1 MEIQRSY
8 RFEPDVWIKGIYKC
22 EEVIGR
28 TYIRNHKNLVVLIT
42 KSPGK
47 VTVVNFKQILSIK
60 KIIFDNKTSL
70 PITTSLQYKKRLTII
85 EKHIIETLKS
95 INK

>member
-1 MEIQRSY
+1 METERRY
-8 RFEPDVWIKGIYKC
+8 KFEANVWIKGRYKC

-42 KSPGK
+42 KRQGI
-47 VTVVNFKQILSIK
+47 VTVVDFRQIQKIK
-60 KIIFDNKTSL
+60 KIIFDSKRYP
-70 PITTSLQYKKRLTII
+70 PITTSFQYKTRLTIS
-85 EKHIIETLKS
+85 EKHILETLNS